1 MNSGTLLFLAVRV
14 LHVVLAG
21 IWLGAAF
28 FVTVFLAPTLFKL
41 GPVAGQVMTALVR
54 RGLPAFMASLGGITV
69 VSGLYLFMRLDPTV
83 RSSRGGMAYNIGALT
98 GVIALILG
106 GSIVGRSAKR
116 MTAISGK
123 VASMPEGSERAALM
137 KEMAMLQGRMETFG
151 RIVLVLL
158 LISMA
163 TMSLGR
169 YI

>member
-1 MNSGTLLFLAVRV
+1 MNSGTLLFLGVRV

-28 FVTVFLAPTLFKL
+28 FITVFLAPAVFKSAPS
-41 GPVAGQVMTALVR
+41 GDQVMTALVR

-69 VSGLYLFMRLDPTV
+69 VSGIYLLMRLDPMV
-83 RSSRGGMAYNIGALT
+83 RSSRGGMAYNIGALA

-116 MTAISGK
+116 MTAITEK
-123 VASMPEGSERAALM
+123 VASMPQGAERAALM
-137 KEMAMLQGRMETFG
+137 NEMAMLGGRLETFG
-151 RIVLVLL
+151 RIVVVLL

-163 TMSLGR
+163 TMSLGH